1 MDCKS
6 CGCEQINLG
15 TTDGCIQRDGC
26 GSAGLLSHWL
36 VVLSSKRKPTK
47 EARPLW
53 WSTFYQLHERPV
65 AHCVLNYD
73 LDKSE
78 KFEKF

>member
-1 MDCKS
+1 M
-6 CGCEQINLG
+6 L
-15 TTDGCIQRDGC
+15 QRDGC
-26 GSAGLLSHWL
+26 ESAGEVVPL
-36 VVLSSKRKPTK
+36 VGGYRWKPTK

-53 WSTFYQLHERPV
+53 WSTFYQLHERTV

>member
-36 VVLSSKRKPTK
+36 VSIVFEEKAHQGGASSMVEYFLPI
-47 EARPLW
+47 A
-53 WSTFYQLHERPV
+53 
-65 AHCVLNYD
+65 
-73 LDKSE
+73 
-78 KFEKF
+78 